1 MLAVELVIVL
11 LAIFLGA
18 RLGGIGIGFAGGL
31 GVLVLALIGVK
42 PGSIPFDVISII
54 MAVIAAIS
62 AMQVAGGM
70 DYLVQQT
77 EKLLRKNPKHITI
90 LAPIVTY
97 FLTIFAGTGNISL
110 SALPVIAEVAKE
122 QGIKPCRPLSTAVVS
137 AQIAITASPIS
148 AAVVYMSSVMEGH
161 GVSYLHLLMVVLP
174 STFLTIFA
182 GTGNISLSALPVIA
196 EVAKEQGIKPCRP
209 LSTAVV
215 SAQIAITA
223 SPISAAVVYMSSVM
237 EGHGVSYLH
246 LLMVVL
252 PSTFCAVLVMSL
264 LVTWLF
270 DSKLSDDPVYLKRLE
285 EGLITLRGNKELEIK
300 PRAKASVLLFLLGV
314 LCVVA
319 YAIINSPGLGLVAKP
334 LMNTT
339 NAILI
344 IMLSV
349 ATLTTL
355 LCRVDTD
362 QVLNSST
369 FKAGMSACICILGVA
384 WLGDTFVQANIDWI
398 KETAGSV
405 IQAHPWLLAVIFFF
419 CSALLYSQA
428 ATAKALMPMALALN
442 VSPLTAVASFAAVS
456 GLFILPTYPTL
467 VAAVQMDDTG
477 TTRIGR
483 FVFNH
488 PFFIPGTIGVILA
501 VVFGFLLGGLML

>member
-1 MLAVELVIVL
+1 MLLWTTCLFTFWQTQIFNFSFPIKTNVFQLKLRSKHYDSRRISHRSAGH
-11 LAIFLGA
+11 FLGA
-18 RLGGIGIGFAGGL
+18 RLGGIGIGFAGGI
-31 GVLVLALIGVK
+31 GVLVLAIIGVK

-90 LAPIVTY
+90 LAPLVTY

-161 GVSYLHLLMVVLP
+161 GVSYLHLLMIVIP
-174 STFLTIFA
+174 STL
-182 GTGNISLSALPVIA
+182 L
-196 EVAKEQGIKPCRP
+196 
-209 LSTAVV
+209 AV
-215 SAQIAITA
+215 
-223 SPISAAVVYMSSVM
+223 
-237 EGHGVSYLH
+237 
-246 LLMVVL
+246 
-252 PSTFCAVLVMSL
+252 FVMSL
-264 LVTWLF
+264 IVSWCF
-270 DSKLSDDPVYLKRLE
+270 NSKLSDDPIYLKRLE
-285 EGLITLRGNKELEIK
+285 EGLVTLRGDTVKVIK
-300 PRAKASVLLFLLGV
+300 PRAKTSVLLFLAGV
-314 LCVVA
+314 LSVVA
-319 YAIINSPGLGLVAKP
+319 YAIINSPSVGLVATP

-349 ATLTTL
+349 ATLTTMV
-355 LCRVDTD
+355 CSVETD
-362 QVLNSST
+362 LILNSST

-384 WLGDTFVQANIDWI
+384 WLGDTFVQHNLEWI
-398 KETAGSV
+398 KETAGSL
-405 IQAHPWLLAVIFFF
+405 IQAHSWLLAVIFFF

-428 ATAKALMPMALALN
+428 ATAKALMPMAMALN
-442 VSPLTAVASFAAVS
+442 VSPLAAIASFAAVS

-488 PFFIPGTIGVILA
+488 PFFIPGTIGVALA
-501 VVFGFLLGGLML
+501 VCFGFVMGTLVL

>member
-1 MLAVELVIVL
+1 MIAVELVIVL

-18 RLGGIGIGFAGGL
+18 RLGGIGIGFAGGI
-31 GVLVLALIGVK
+31 GVLVLAIIGVK

-90 LAPIVTY
+90 LAPLVTY
-97 FLTIFAGTGNISL
+97 FLTIFAGIGNISL

-148 AAVVYMSSVMEGH
+148 AAVVYMSSVMEGQ
-161 GVSYLHLLMVVLP
+161 GVSYLHLLMIVIP
-174 STFLTIFA
+174 STL
-182 GTGNISLSALPVIA
+182 
-196 EVAKEQGIKPCRP
+196 
-209 LSTAVV
+209 
-215 SAQIAITA
+215 
-223 SPISAAVVYMSSVM
+223 
-237 EGHGVSYLH
+237 
-246 LLMVVL
+246 
-252 PSTFCAVLVMSL
+252 CAVFVMSL
-264 LVTWLF
+264 IVSWCF
-270 DSKLSDDPVYLKRLE
+270 SSKLSDDPIYLKRLE
-285 EGLITLRGNKELEIK
+285 EGLVTLRGDTVKVIK
-300 PRAKASVLLFLLGV
+300 PRAKTSVLLFLAGV

-319 YAIINSPGLGLVAKP
+319 YAIINSPSVGLVETP

-349 ATLTTL
+349 ATITTL
-355 LCRVDTD
+355 VCSVDTD
-362 QVLNSST
+362 SILNSST

-384 WLGDTFVQANIDWI
+384 WLGDTFVQHNLEWI
-398 KETAGSV
+398 KETAGSL
-405 IQAHPWLLAVIFFF
+405 IQAHSWLLAVIFFF

-442 VSPLTAVASFAAVS
+442 VSPLAAIASFAAVS

-488 PFFIPGTIGVILA
+488 PFFIPGTIGVALA
-501 VVFGFLLGGLML
+501 VCFGFVMGGLVL

>member
-1 MLAVELVIVL
+1 MLVLELVIVL

-31 GVLVLALIGVK
+31 GVLVLAAIGVA
-42 PGSIPFDVISII
+42 PGKIPFDVISII

-70 DYLVQQT
+70 DYLVHQT
-77 EKLLRKNPKHITI
+77 EKVLRKNPKHITI

-97 FLTIFAGTGNISL
+97 LLTIFAGTGNISL

-174 STFLTIFA
+174 STFL
-182 GTGNISLSALPVIA
+182 
-196 EVAKEQGIKPCRP
+196 
-209 LSTAVV
+209 
-215 SAQIAITA
+215 
-223 SPISAAVVYMSSVM
+223 
-237 EGHGVSYLH
+237 
-246 LLMVVL
+246 
-252 PSTFCAVLVMSL
+252 AVLVMSL
-264 LVTWLF
+264 IISWCF
-270 DSKLSDDPVYLKRLE
+270 DSKLSNDPIYRKRLE
-285 EGLITLRGNKELEIK
+285 EGLITLRGDKQVEIK
-300 PRAKASVLLFLLGV
+300 KGAQASVWMFLLGV
-314 LCVVA
+314 IAVVI
-319 YAIINSPGLGLVAKP
+319 YAIVNSPSLGLVEKP

-349 ATLTTL
+349 ATLTTII
-355 LCRVDTD
+355 CRVDTD
-362 QVLNSST
+362 NVLNSST
-369 FKAGMSACICILGVA
+369 FKAGISACICILGVA
-384 WLGDTFVQANIDWI
+384 WLGDTFVSANIDWI
-398 KETAGSV
+398 KETAGTV
-405 IQAHPWLLAVIFFF
+405 IQNHPWLLAVIFFF
-419 CSALLYSQA
+419 ASALLYSQA

-477 TTRIGR
+477 TTRIGKL
-483 FVFNH
+483 VFNH
-488 PFFIPGTIGVILA
+488 PFFIPGTLGVALS
-501 VVFGFLLGGLML
+501 VCFGFLLGSVML

>member
-1 MLAVELVIVL
+1 MIAVELVIVL

-18 RLGGIGIGFAGGL
+18 RLGGIGIGFAGGI
-31 GVLVLALIGVK
+31 GVLVLAIIGVK

-90 LAPIVTY
+90 LEPLVTY

-148 AAVVYMSSVMEGH
+148 AAVVYMSSVMEGQ
-161 GVSYLHLLMVVLP
+161 GVSYLHLLMIVIP
-174 STFLTIFA
+174 STL
-182 GTGNISLSALPVIA
+182 
-196 EVAKEQGIKPCRP
+196 
-209 LSTAVV
+209 
-215 SAQIAITA
+215 
-223 SPISAAVVYMSSVM
+223 
-237 EGHGVSYLH
+237 
-246 LLMVVL
+246 
-252 PSTFCAVLVMSL
+252 CAVFVMSL
-264 LVTWLF
+264 IVSWCF
-270 DSKLSDDPVYLKRLE
+270 SSKLSDDPIYLKRLE
-285 EGLITLRGNKELEIK
+285 EGLVTLRGDTVKVIK
-300 PRAKASVLLFLLGV
+300 PRAKTSVLLFLAGV

-319 YAIINSPGLGLVAKP
+319 YAIINSPSVGLVETP

-349 ATLTTL
+349 ATITTL
-355 LCRVDTD
+355 VCSVDTD
-362 QVLNSST
+362 SILNSST

-384 WLGDTFVQANIDWI
+384 WLGDTFVQHNLEWI
-398 KETAGSV
+398 KETAGSL
-405 IQAHPWLLAVIFFF
+405 IQAHSWLLAVIFFF

-442 VSPLTAVASFAAVS
+442 VSPLAAIASFAAVS

-488 PFFIPGTIGVILA
+488 PFFIPGTIGVALA
-501 VVFGFLLGGLML
+501 VCFGFVMGGLVL